1 MGAVLSFFAL
11 PALGGIGSIL
21 ASCFSAA
28 ACSLACRS
36 CNCNNSIATRV
47 GYALIMLVNSL
58 LAWVLLSDW
67 ASKQLENITHGYL
80 RLNCEDAS
88 CYGSLGVQR
97 VGFALAMFHFILGA
111 LLIGVN
117 DSRSKRAA
125 IQNGWWGPK
134 VVAWIALVVA
144 SFFIPTGFIM
154 SYGNYTALIGAG
166 IFILFGLIL
175 LVDFAHTWSE
185 SCISKWEQSDTNK
198 WQFILV
204 GSTAIMY
211 LGAIILTGIMYG
223 YFASSGCGMNIF
235 WITFN
240 MILAIA
246 VTVVGILPSVQEA
259 NPRSG
264 LAQSSMVVI
273 YCAYL
278 ILSAVANEPD
288 EGTNCNPLSKA
299 RGTRTTTVLMGAVF
313 TFLAVAYSTSR
324 AATQGGKATL
334 QNGEYSALH
343 GSDNDVPLVSNP
355 PGTTSM
361 RRSDA
366 LLAAV
371 ESGALPVSALDDDDD
386 DDDDDTNYD
395 TKDDEKNGVQYNY
408 TFFHLVFAMA
418 AMYISMVLTNWNT
431 YKQPA
436 GEEHLILIGQS
447 WPAVWV
453 KVVSSWI
460 CYGLYGFSLLAPVVF
475 PDRFA
480 DY

>member
-1 MGAVLSFFAL
+1 MGAALSCIAL

-58 LAWVLLSDW
+58 VAWTLLTDW
-67 ASKQLENITHGYL
+67 ATKQLESITHGYL
-80 RLNCEDAS
+80 RLNCKDNS
-88 CYGSLGVQR
+88 CYGFLGVQR
-97 VGFALAMFHFILGA
+97 VGFALALFHTILGL
-111 LLIGVN
+111 LLIGVH

-134 VVAWIALVVA
+134 VLVWISLVIA
-144 SFFIPTGFIM
+144 SFFIPAEFFM
-154 SYGNYTALIGAG
+154 FYGNYVALLGAG

-185 SCISKWEQSDTNK
+185 SCMEKWENSDTNK
-198 WQFILV
+198 WKFILV
-204 GSTAIMY
+204 GSTMIMY
-211 LGAIILTGIMYG
+211 IGALILTGIMYG
-223 YFASSGCGMNIF
+223 YFTGNGCGLNIF

-240 MILAIA
+240 LILGIF
-246 VTVVGILPSVQEA
+246 VTIVGILPAVQDA

-278 ILSAVANEPD
+278 VLSAVANEPD
-288 EGTNCNPLSKA
+288 EGTGCNPLSKA
-299 RGTRTTTVLMGAVF
+299 RGTRTTSVIMGAMF

-324 AATQGGKATL
+324 AATQGGKAMIN
-334 QNGEYSALH
+334 NGDYE
-343 GSDNDVPLVSNP
+343 PLSTDPAMPLIRNP
-355 PGTTSM
+355 PGASNM

-371 ESGALPVSALDDDDD
+371 ESGALPVSALDDANDDGD
-386 DDDDDTNYD
+386 DEEYD
-395 TKDDEKNGVQYNY
+395 AKDDEKDGCQYNY
-408 TFFHLVFAMA
+408 TFFHFVFALA

-431 YKQPA
+431 IKE
-436 GEEHLILIGQS
+436 GEGGDGLILIGQS
-447 WPAVWV
+447 WTAVWV
-453 KVVSSWI
+453 KVASSWI
-460 CYGLYGFSLLAPVVF
+460 CYGLYGFSLLAPVLF
-475 PDRFA
+475 PDRFME
-480 DY
+480 Y

>member
-1 MGAVLSFFAL
+1 
-11 PALGGIGSIL
+11 
-21 ASCFSAA
+21 
-28 ACSLACRS
+28 
-36 CNCNNSIATRV
+36 
-47 GYALIMLVNSL
+47 
-58 LAWVLLSDW
+58 LAWILLSDW
-67 ASKQLENITHGYL
+67 ASKQLESVTHGYL
-80 RLNCEDAS
+80 KLNCEDSS
-88 CYGSLGVQR
+88 CYGRLGVQR
-97 VGFALAMFHFILGA
+97 VGFALALFHFILGA
-111 LLIGVN
+111 LLIGVH

-134 VVAWIALVVA
+134 VVVWIALVIA
-144 SFFIPTGFIM
+144 SFFIPTGFFVF
-154 SYGNYTALIGAG
+154 YGNYVALIGAS

-185 SCISKWEQSDTNK
+185 TCISKWEESDTNK

-204 GSTAIMY
+204 GSTLIMY

-223 YFASSGCGMNIF
+223 YFANSGCTKNIF

-240 MILAIA
+240 LVLAIA
-246 VTVVGILPSVQEA
+246 VTAIAILPAVQEA
-259 NPRSG
+259 NSKSG

-278 ILSAVANEPD
+278 VLSAVANEPN
-288 EGTNCNPLSKA
+288 EGNDCNPIGKA

-324 AATQGGKATL
+324 AATQGGKAMIN
-334 QNGEYSALH
+334 NGDYAPLN
-343 GSDNDVPLVSNP
+343 SDPGVPMVSSP
-355 PGTTSM
+355 PHSSSM

-371 ESGALPVSALDDDDD
+371 ESGALPVSALDEEEDDDD
-386 DDDDDTNYD
+386 DDENYD
-395 TKDDEKNGVQYNY
+395 VKDDEKNGCQYNY
-408 TFFHLVFAMA
+408 TFFHLVFALA

-431 YKQPA
+431 FQQPE
-436 GEEHLILIGQS
+436 GEDHLILIGQS

-453 KVVSSWI
+453 KIVSSWI
-460 CYGLYGFSLLAPVVF
+460 CYGLYGFSLLAPVIF
-475 PDRFA
+475 PDRFS

>member
-1 MGAVLSFFAL
+1 MGAALSCIAL

-47 GYALIMLVNSL
+47 GYAF
-58 LAWVLLSDW
+58 AWILLSDW
-67 ASKQLENITHGYL
+67 ASKQLESITHGYL
-80 RLNCEDAS
+80 RLNCKDNS
-88 CYGSLGVQR
+88 CYGAFGVQR
-97 VGFALAMFHFILGA
+97 VGFALALFHIILSL
-111 LLIGVN
+111 LLIGVH

-134 VVAWIALVVA
+134 VVIWILLVVM
-144 SFFIPTGFIM
+144 SFFIPTGFFVFW
-154 SYGNYTALIGAG
+154 GNYVALIGAG

-185 SCISKWEQSDTNK
+185 SCMEKWEMSDTNK
-198 WQFILV
+198 WKFILV
-204 GSTAIMY
+204 GSTMLMY

-223 YFASSGCGMNIF
+223 YFAGSGCTKNIF

-240 MILAIA
+240 LVLAIGVTLIA
-246 VTVVGILPSVQEA
+246 VLPAVQDA

-288 EGTNCNPLSKA
+288 EGTDCNPLRKA
-299 RGTRTTTVLMGAVF
+299 RGTRTTTVLMGAIF

-324 AATQGGKATL
+324 AATQGGKAGIN
-334 QNGEYSALH
+334 QNEYQP
-343 GSDNDVPLVSNP
+343 VPMVTSQP
-355 PGTTSM
+355 SGTSM

-371 ESGALPVSALDDDDD
+371 ESGALPVSALDEADDDD
-386 DDDDDTNYD
+386 DDEGDFDA
-395 TKDDEKNGVQYNY
+395 KDDEKNGVQYNY
-408 TFFHLVFAMA
+408 SFFHVVFALA

-431 YKQPA
+431 FSEVEA
-436 GEEHLILIGQS
+436 GSDNLILIGQS

-460 CYGLYGFSLLAPVVF
+460 CYGLYGFSLLAPVLF
-475 PDRFA
+475 PDRFS

>member
-1 MGAVLSFFAL
+1 M
-11 PALGGIGSIL
+11 
-21 ASCFSAA
+21 

-47 GYALIMLVNSL
+47 GYAF
-58 LAWVLLSDW
+58 AWVLMTDW
-67 ASKQLENITHGYL
+67 ASKQLESVTHGYL
-80 RLNCEDAS
+80 KLNCKDGDNS
-88 CYGSLGVQR
+88 CSKNLSVQR
-97 VGFALAMFHFILGA
+97 VGFALALFHFILGA
-111 LLIGVN
+111 LLIGVH

-134 VVAWIALVVA
+134 VIVWIALVVA
-144 SFFIPTGFIM
+144 SFFIPPGFFIF
-154 SYGNYTALIGAG
+154 YGNYVALIGAG

-185 SCISKWEQSDTNK
+185 SCIAKWEQSDTNK

-204 GSTAIMY
+204 GSTLIMY
-211 LGAIILTGIMYG
+211 LGAVILTGIMYG
-223 YFASSGCGMNIF
+223 YFAGSGCGMNIF

-240 MILAIA
+240 LILGIA
-246 VTVVGILPSVQEA
+246 VTVIGILPAVQEA

-278 ILSAVANEPD
+278 VMSAVANEPND
-288 EGTNCNPLSKA
+288 ERDCNPLSKA
-299 RGTRTTTVLMGAVF
+299 RGTRTTTVLMGAIF

-324 AATQGGKATL
+324 AATQGGKAMIN
-334 QNGEYSALH
+334 NGDYAPLNSDSA
-343 GSDNDVPLVSNP
+343 VPLISSP
-355 PGTTSM
+355 PGANSM

-386 DDDDDTNYD
+386 DDDEDYD
-395 TKDDEKNGVQYNY
+395 VKDDEKNGCQYNY
-408 TFFHLVFAMA
+408 TFFHLVFALA

-431 YKQPA
+431 YQT
-436 GEEHLILIGQS
+436 EEGNDHLIYIGQS

-453 KVVSSWI
+453 KIVSSWI
-460 CYGLYGFSLLAPVVF
+460 CYGLYGFSLLAPVLF
-475 PDRFA
+475 PDRFM

>member
-1 MGAVLSFFAL
+1 MGAAISCLAL
-11 PALGGIGSIL
+11 PALGSVGSIL

-58 LAWVLLSDW
+58 LAWIMLSEW
-67 ASKQLENITHGYL
+67 ASTQLEKVTHGYL
-80 RLNCEDAS
+80 KLNCKDSS
-88 CYGSLGVQR
+88 CYGTLGVQR
-97 VGFALAMFHFILGA
+97 IGFALALFHIILGL
-111 LLIGVN
+111 LLIGVH

-134 VVAWIALVVA
+134 VVVWMGLVVA
-144 SFFIPTGFIM
+144 SFFIPTGFFVF
-154 SYGNYTALIGAG
+154 YGNYVALIGAS

-185 SCISKWEQSDTNK
+185 TCISKWEQSDTNK

-204 GSTAIMY
+204 GSTLIMFA
-211 LGAIILTGIMYG
+211 GAIVLTGVMYG
-223 YFASSGCGMNIF
+223 YFASSGCGKNIF

-240 MILAIA
+240 LVLAIG
-246 VTVVGILPSVQEA
+246 VTVISILPAVQEA

-278 ILSAVANEPD
+278 VLSAVANEPD

-299 RGTRTTTVLMGAVF
+299 RGTRTTSVLMGAVF

-324 AATQGGKATL
+324 AATQGGKAMIN
-334 QNGEYSALH
+334 NGDYAPLNSDSA
-343 GSDNDVPLVSNP
+343 VPLVTSP
-355 PGTTSM
+355 PNGTSM

-386 DDDDDTNYD
+386 DDDDEDYD
-395 TKDDEKNGVQYNY
+395 SKDDEKNGCQYNY
-408 TFFHLVFAMA
+408 TFFHVVFALA
-418 AMYISMVLTNWNT
+418 AMYIAMVLTNWNT
-431 YKQPA
+431 FQKPE
-436 GEEHLILIGQS
+436 GEDHLILIGQS

-460 CYGLYGFSLLAPVVF
+460 CYGLYGFSLLAPVLF
-475 PDRFA
+475 PDRFL

>member
-1 MGAVLSFFAL
+1 MGAALSCVAL
-11 PALGGIGSIL
+11 PALGGLGSIL

-28 ACSLACRS
+28 ACSLACQS

-58 LAWVLLSDW
+58 VAWILLSDW
-67 ASKQLENITHGYL
+67 ASKQLESITHGYL
-80 RLNCEDAS
+80 KLNCEDNS
-88 CYGSLGVQR
+88 CYGAFGVQR
-97 VGFALAMFHFILGA
+97 VGFALTLFHFILGA
-111 LLIGVN
+111 LLVGVH

-134 VVAWIALVVA
+134 VLVWMALVVA
-144 SFFIPTGFIM
+144 SFFIPTGFFVV
-154 SYGNYTALIGAG
+154 YGNYVALIGAG

-185 SCISKWEQSDTNK
+185 TCMDKWEQSDTNK

-204 GSTAIMY
+204 GSTLIMY
-211 LGAIILTGIMYG
+211 LGAVVLTGVMYG
-223 YFASSGCGMNIF
+223 YFASDGCNMNIF

-240 MILAIA
+240 LVLAVA
-246 VTVVGILPSVQEA
+246 VTVIGILPAVQEA

-278 ILSAVANEPD
+278 VLSAVANEPD
-288 EGTNCNPLSKA
+288 EGTDCNPLSKA
-299 RGTRTTTVLMGAVF
+299 RGTRTTSVLMGAIF

-324 AATQGGKATL
+324 AATQGGKAMINSGDYAPL
-334 QNGEYSALH
+334 NSDSA
-343 GSDNDVPLVSNP
+343 VPLVNNQPTGS
-355 PGTTSM
+355 SM

-371 ESGALPVSALDDDDD
+371 ESGALPVSALDDADDD
-386 DDDDDTNYD
+386 EEEYD
-395 TKDDEKNGVQYNY
+395 SKDDEKFGCQYNY
-408 TFFHLVFAMA
+408 TFFHLVFALA

-431 YKQPA
+431 F
-436 GEEHLILIGQS
+436 EEVDSSNNNNLILIGQS

-460 CYGLYGFSLLAPVVF
+460 CYGLYAFSLLAPVLF
-475 PDRFA
+475 PDRFL

>member
-1 MGAVLSFFAL
+1 MGAVLSFLAL
-11 PALGGIGSIL
+11 PALGGVGSIL

-58 LAWVLLSDW
+58 VALALLSGW
-67 ASKQLENITHGYL
+67 GSKQLESVTHGYL
-80 RLNCEDAS
+80 KLNCEDAS
-88 CYGSLGVQR
+88 CYGKIGVQR
-97 VGFALAMFHFILGA
+97 VGFALALFHCILGA
-111 LLIGVN
+111 LLIGVH

-134 VVAWIALVVA
+134 VIVWIALVIA

-154 SYGNYTALIGAG
+154 SYGNYTALMGAG

-185 SCISKWEQSDTNK
+185 TCIAKWEVSDTNK

-204 GSTAIMY
+204 GSTMIMY

-223 YFASSGCGMNIF
+223 FFASSGCGLNIF
-235 WITFN
+235 FITFN
-240 MILAIA
+240 LILAMV
-246 VTVVGILPSVQEA
+246 VTAVGIMPAVQEA
-259 NPRSG
+259 NPKSG

-273 YCAYL
+273 YCTYL
-278 ILSAVANEPD
+278 ILSAVANEP
-288 EGTNCNPLSKA
+288 EGDTNCNPLSKA
-299 RGTRTTTVLMGAVF
+299 RGTRRTSMLMGAIF

-324 AATQGGKATL
+324 AATQGGKATIN
-334 QNGEYSALH
+334 NGDYAPLNSDSA
-343 GSDNDVPLVSNP
+343 VPLISSGPNSS
-355 PGTTSM
+355 SM

-371 ESGALPVSALDDDDD
+371 ESGALPVSALDEDDAE
-386 DDDDDTNYD
+386 DDDDTEYD
-395 TKDDEKNGVQYNY
+395 ARDDEKNGCQYNY
-408 TFFHLVFAMA
+408 TFFHLIFALA
-418 AMYISMVLTNWNT
+418 AMYIAMVLTNWNT
-431 YKQPA
+431 FAKDEGQDGMVY
-436 GEEHLILIGQS
+436 IGQS
-447 WPAVWV
+447 WAAVWV
-453 KVVSSWI
+453 KVASSWI
-460 CYGLYGFSLLAPVVF
+460 CYGIYAFSLLAPIAF
-475 PDRFA
+475 PDRFM

>member
-1 MGAVLSFFAL
+1 
-11 PALGGIGSIL
+11 
-21 ASCFSAA
+21 
-28 ACSLACRS
+28 
-36 CNCNNSIATRV
+36 
-47 GYALIMLVNSL
+47 
-58 LAWVLLSDW
+58 W
-67 ASKQLENITHGYL
+67 ASKQLESVTHGYL
-80 RLNCEDAS
+80 RLKCEDAS
-88 CYGSLGVQR
+88 CYGTLGVQR
-97 VGFALAMFHFILGA
+97 VGFALALFHFILAG
-111 LLIGVN
+111 LLVGVH

-134 VVAWIALVVA
+134 VLAWIALVIA

-154 SYGNYTALIGAG
+154 FYGNYVALIGATV
-166 IFILFGLIL
+166 FILFGLIL

-185 SCISKWEQSDTNK
+185 TCITKWEDSDTNK
-198 WQFILV
+198 WKFILV
-204 GSTAIMY
+204 GSTLIMY
-211 LGAIILTGIMYG
+211 LGAIILTGGMYRH
-223 YFASSGCGMNIF
+223 FAGSGCSKNIF

-240 MILAIA
+240 LILSIA
-246 VTVVGILPSVQEA
+246 VTVIGILPAVQEA

-273 YCAYL
+273 YCTYL
-278 ILSAVANEPD
+278 VLSAVANEPVD
-288 EGTNCNPLSKA
+288 DDNLDCNPLSKA
-299 RGTRTTTVLMGAVF
+299 RGTRATTVLMGALF

-324 AATQGGKATL
+324 AATQGGKAMIS
-334 QNGEYSALH
+334 NGDYAPLNSDSAVPMVTSPPN
-343 GSDNDVPLVSNP
+343 GS
-355 PGTTSM
+355 SM

-386 DDDDDTNYD
+386 DDDDESYD
-395 TKDDEKNGVQYNY
+395 VRDDEKNGCQYNY
-408 TFFHLVFAMA
+408 SFFHIVFAIA

-431 YKQPA
+431 FKRPE

-453 KVVSSWI
+453 KILSSWI

-475 PDRFA
+475 PDRFM

>member
-1 MGAVLSFFAL
+1 MGAVLSCVAL
-11 PALGGIGSIL
+11 PALGGLGSIL

-67 ASKQLENITHGYL
+67 ASKQLESITHGYL
-80 RLNCEDAS
+80 KLNCEDKS
-88 CYGSLGVQR
+88 CYGAFGAQR
-97 VGFALAMFHFILGA
+97 VGFALALFHFILGA
-111 LLIGVN
+111 LLIGVH

-134 VVAWIALVVA
+134 VLIWIALVVA
-144 SFFIPTGFIM
+144 SFFIPTGFFVL
-154 SYGNYTALIGAG
+154 YGNYVALIGAS

-185 SCISKWEQSDTNK
+185 TCMEKWEQSDTNK

-204 GSTAIMY
+204 GSTLIMY
-211 LGAIILTGIMYG
+211 LVSVILMGIMYG
-223 YFASSGCGMNIF
+223 YFTSSGCNMNIF

-240 MILAIA
+240 LMLTIF
-246 VTVVGILPSVQEA
+246 VTVIGILPAVQET

-278 ILSAVANEPD
+278 VLSAVANEPD
-288 EGTNCNPLSKA
+288 EGTGCNPLSKA
-299 RGTRTTTVLMGAVF
+299 RGSRTTSVILGALF

-324 AATQGGKATL
+324 AATQGGKATVN
-334 QNGEYSALH
+334 NGDYAPLNTDSA
-343 GSDNDVPLVSNP
+343 VPLVNNQPS
-355 PGTTSM
+355 GTSM

-371 ESGALPVSALDDDDD
+371 ESGALPISALDDDEDD
-386 DDDDDTNYD
+386 DNGEGEYD
-395 TKDDEKNGVQYNY
+395 AKDDEKNGCQYNY
-408 TFFHLVFAMA
+408 TFFHLVFALA

-431 YKQPA
+431 FKEID
-436 GEEHLILIGQS
+436 GNGNNLILIGQS

-460 CYGLYGFSLLAPVVF
+460 CYGLYAFSLLAPVLF
-475 PDRFA
+475 PDRFL

>member
-1 MGAVLSFFAL
+1 MGAALSCVAL
-11 PALGGIGSIL
+11 PALSGIGSIL

-58 LAWVLLSDW
+58 LAWILLSDW
-67 ASKQLENITHGYL
+67 ASKQLESITHGYL
-80 RLNCEDAS
+80 KLNCPDNS
-88 CYGSLGVQR
+88 CYGVLGVQR
-97 VGFALAMFHFILGA
+97 VGFALALFHFILG
-111 LLIGVN
+111 LLLVGVH
-117 DSRSKRAA
+117 DSRSKRAV

-134 VVAWIALVVA
+134 VVIWLLLVVV
-144 SFFIPTGFIM
+144 SFFIPTGFFIF
-154 SYGNYTALIGAG
+154 YGNYIALIGAG
-166 IFILFGLIL
+166 IFILFGLVL

-185 SCISKWEQSDTNK
+185 SCMEKWEVSDTNK

-223 YFASSGCGMNIF
+223 YFANSGCGKNIF

-240 MILAIA
+240 LILAVA
-246 VTVVGILPSVQEA
+246 VTIVGILPAVQEA

-278 ILSAVANEPD
+278 VLSAVANEPND
-288 EGTNCNPLSKA
+288 EHDCNPLSKR
-299 RGTRTTTVLMGAVF
+299 RGTRTTTVLMGAIF

-324 AATQGGKATL
+324 AATQGGKAMIS
-334 QNGEYSALH
+334 NGDYAPLSSSDSAM
-343 GSDNDVPLVSNP
+343 PLVSSQ
-355 PGTTSM
+355 PGGKSM

-371 ESGALPVSALDDDDD
+371 ESGALPVSALDEDDDD
-386 DDDDDTNYD
+386 EDMGEYD
-395 TKDDEKNGVQYNY
+395 AKDDEKNGVQYNY
-408 TFFHLVFAMA
+408 SFFHLVFALA
-418 AMYISMVLTNWNT
+418 AMYIAMVLTNWNT
-431 YKQPA
+431 FDKA
-436 GEEHLILIGQS
+436 EGESNLILIGQS
-447 WPAVWV
+447 WAAVWV

-460 CYGLYGFSLLAPVVF
+460 CYGLYGFSLLAPVIF
-475 PDRFA
+475 PERFM

>member
-1 MGAVLSFFAL
+1 MGAALSCIAL

-58 LAWVLLSDW
+58 LAWILLSDW
-67 ASKQLENITHGYL
+67 ASKQLESITHGYL
-80 RLNCEDAS
+80 KLNCPDNS
-88 CYGSLGVQR
+88 CYGVLGVQR
-97 VGFALAMFHFILGA
+97 VGFALALFHFILGV
-111 LLIGVN
+111 LLIGVH

-134 VVAWIALVVA
+134 VVVWMLLVVA
-144 SFFIPTGFIM
+144 SFFIPTGFFIF
-154 SYGNYTALIGAG
+154 YGNYVALIGAG
-166 IFILFGLIL
+166 IFILFGLVL

-185 SCISKWEQSDTNK
+185 SCMEKWEVSDTNK

-223 YFASSGCGMNIF
+223 FFAHSGCGMNIF

-240 MILAIA
+240 LILAVA
-246 VTVVGILPSVQEA
+246 VTIIGIMPAVQEA

-278 ILSAVANEPD
+278 VLSAVANEPN
-288 EGTNCNPLSKA
+288 EHGCNPLSER

-324 AATQGGKATL
+324 AATQGGKAML
-334 QNGEYSALH
+334 SNGDYAPLNTDSAM
-343 GSDNDVPLVSNP
+343 PLVNSQ
-355 PGTTSM
+355 PGGTSM

-371 ESGALPVSALDDDDD
+371 ESGALPVSALDEDDEDED
-386 DDDDDTNYD
+386 EGEYD
-395 TKDDEKNGVQYNY
+395 AKDDEKNGVQYNY

-418 AMYISMVLTNWNT
+418 AMYIAMVLTNWNT
-431 YKQPA
+431 FDKA
-436 GEEHLILIGQS
+436 DGASNLILIGQS

-460 CYGLYGFSLLAPVVF
+460 CYGLYGFSLLAPVLF
-475 PDRFA
+475 PERFM